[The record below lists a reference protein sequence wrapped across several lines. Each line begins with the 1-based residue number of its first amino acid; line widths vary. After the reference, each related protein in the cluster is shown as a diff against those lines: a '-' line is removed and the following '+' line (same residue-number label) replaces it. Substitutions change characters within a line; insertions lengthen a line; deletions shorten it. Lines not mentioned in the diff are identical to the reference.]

1 MGHHPLIERA
11 HSKEVKQASAFR
23 KAASE
28 LTGEDLQGL
37 YQQELG
43 GAPKRREAGK
53 KYLAAWNARLAAS
66 RKSSRDADH
75 LAIALLQYARE
86 KGSGLALPDDAG
98 ALEPLHALV
107 PLKSAQPD
115 KSLGDADPNHGVDK
129 LHLLALMPDD
139 RLAVVVLKY
148 AAPSATRGG
157 TGDTPLRALLEGL
170 ANCAIVQA
178 NAAALSEELASVTDR
193 TISDAPPALI
203 LMGSPRYWELCRR
216 REAQKGAAWI
226 KEMERLQ
233 REITEQL
240 DVPVHYL
247 NVRLDGDP
255 GWDYDSGAPK
265 LTGTPVIGAAWEPK
279 AGVVKPKPK
288 PRPKAAEPQEVI
300 VEPDLSRPVQDY
312 AITGSYEPGDRIQH
326 TKLGLGVVQGT
337 AGPGKIHVLF
347 DGKRSL
353 LVHQRQARL

>member
-28 LTGEDLQGL
+28 LTGEDLQAL

-115 KSLGDADPNHGVDK
+115 KSLGDADPNLGVDK
-129 LHLLALMPDD
+129 LHLLALTPDD

-148 AAPSATRGG
+148 
-157 TGDTPLRALLEGL
+157 
-170 ANCAIVQA
+170 
-178 NAAALSEELASVTDR
+178 AAALSEELASVTDR

-203 LMGSPRYWELCRR
+203 RMGSPRYWELCRR

-288 PRPKAAEPQEVI
+288 PRPKAAEPQEVV

-353 LVHQRQARL
+353 LVHQRQASL